1 MEPGAAAAACDEA
14 AAALTGAIR
23 KAGGARAPAAAALPE
38 VPDLALGLSAVAA
51 WLGPEKAA
59 AACEPVGL
67 ALAQTLAT
75 STDPFLLITVP
86 DALSALADRMG
97 PAAVGT
103 AATTLADS
111 IKPTTERV
119 PLYSVSRGLW
129 HMAPRM
135 ETGKAVATLT
145 RVMNATREETA
156 QLMLAGG
163 LWKVALRM
171 KPSEAADAAAAIAQA
186 LNNSDDANTAAGL
199 SMALSLVLGQMD
211 EAEAAAVRA
220 RAVTKLNQ
228 FKGTPTNTFAQRQL
242 SRALAMLTGQ
252 REREPEPPEEP
263 EKTATDSAR
272 NAAWFIREMSERGE
286 NPSFWEG
293 LHRELT
299 AVDRPERA
307 RRAAALTAA
316 LGATAGAQGALPAFA
331 ALRPGLESPPC
342 RLTTQQLVELL
353 KLPTCTGEAR
363 RLVLDQL
370 GNRYHRTY
378 ADVWE
383 FVGFAQEQRLDLD
396 FTTPPQRPEPAKAS
410 KP

>member
-59 AACEPVGL
+59 AACEPVGI

-86 DALSALADRMG
+86 DALSALAERMG

-129 HMAPRM
+129 QMAPRM
-135 ETGKAVATLT
+135 EPGKTVTTLT
-145 RVMNATREETA
+145 RVMKATKEETT
-156 QLMLAGG
+156 QIMLSRG
-163 LWKVALRM
+163 LSQVAPRM
-171 KPSEAADAAAAIAQA
+171 RPSEAAEAAAAIVQA
-186 LNNSDDANTAAGL
+186 LDSADNAQTAAVL
-199 SMALSLVLGQMD
+199 SMALSLVAGRMD
-211 EAEAAAVRA
+211 EVEAAAVRA
-220 RAVTKLNQ
+220 RAITKLTPL
-228 FKGTPTNTFAQRQL
+228 KGSTTDAFAQRML
-242 SRALAMLTGQ
+242 SEALAMLTGRQ
-252 REREPEPPEEP
+252 EPEPPEEP
-263 EKTATDSAR
+263 EKSATDAAR
-272 NAAWFIREMSERGE
+272 KAAWFIREMSERGE
-286 NPSFWEG
+286 NPRFWEG
-293 LHRELT
+293 LHLELT
-299 AVDRPERA
+299 AVDRPERG
-307 RRAAALTAA
+307 RCAAALTAA

-353 KLPTCTGEAR
+353 KLPTCTGEVR

-370 GNRYHRTY
+370 GNRYRRTF

-396 FTTPPQRPEPAKAS
+396 FTTPPQRPEPATAA